1 MLLKV
6 LDVSR
11 GAKRFIF
18 ASNLNELNEKVRP
31 DTLKVQGIYLA
42 LA

>member
-11 GAKRFIF
+11 EAKRFIS
-18 ASNLNELNEKVRP
+18 ASNLNELKEKARS
-31 DTLKVQGIYLA
+31 DTRRVQGIYLA
-42 LA
+42 